1 MHRSIAV
8 VGLSTALLVGGAAGT
23 LLGQPLLTG
32 AQGTTTTTPADT
44 AATPKAPAEWMKH
57 ALAPLV
63 KDGTI
68 TQAQADKVLGTLQA
82 ARPAKGRGGPGFGP
96 GKNLDAVATAL
107 GMTNDEVATALR
119 GGQTLGQ
126 LADSKGVSRTVVVDA
141 VMAGVSAHLDEEVAS
156 GEHTQAEADAKE
168 AEIRAR
174 ITTGLDEVRPM
185 GPGGR
190 GHGGGRG
197 GHRGPGPDQ
206 APAAPVTPTTT
217 S

>member
-1 MHRSIAV
+1 MHRSIVV

-23 LLGQPLLTG
+23 LLGEPLLSG
-32 AQGTTTTTPADT
+32 AQSTTTTPEGAPT
-44 AATPKAPAEWMKH
+44 GPAAPAEWLRQ

-63 KDGTI
+63 SEGTI
-68 TQAQADKVLGTLQA
+68 TQAQADRVLEALQA
-82 ARPAKGRGGPGFGP
+82 ARPPRGHGGPGFG
-96 GKNLDAVATAL
+96 GARNLDAVATAL
-107 GMTNDEVATALR
+107 GMTTDEVATALR

-141 VMAGVSAHLDEEVAS
+141 IMAGISAHLDDEVAK
-156 GEHTQAEADAKE
+156 GEHTQAEADTKE

-174 ITTGLDEVRPM
+174 ITANLDQVGPI

-190 GHGGGRG
+190 GGP
-197 GHRGPGPDQ
+197 GHRGHHGPGGDDFR
-206 APAAPVTPTTT
+206 PATPVTPTTV